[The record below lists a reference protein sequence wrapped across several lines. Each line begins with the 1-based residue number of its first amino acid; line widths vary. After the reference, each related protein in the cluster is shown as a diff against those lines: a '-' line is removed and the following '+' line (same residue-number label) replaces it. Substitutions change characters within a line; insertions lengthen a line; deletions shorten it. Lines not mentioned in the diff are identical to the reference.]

1 MLTVKLKNVFLI
13 TNDKQKN
20 ILSNIDFALSK
31 NNIYTVIGKN
41 GAGKTTLL
49 NTIIG
54 ILDEKFYLINGFVK
68 IKNTNI
74 FDLDESKRRN
84 LRKKL
89 IRIVFQDAIGSF
101 DPLKTFQYYF
111 DLTDCEQKEIDNFLK
126 SFQLQS
132 SAELGKLYPYE
143 VSGGMAQRISIC
155 LALLAK
161 PQLLILDEPT
171 SALDVPIA
179 NLVSLKLQEYVKST
193 ESVILIVTQDLIFAN
208 KVSNYIATLQNGKLE
223 KFRKIIDT
231 IKE

>member
-111 DLTDCEQKEIDNFLK
+111 DLMDCEQKEIDNLLK

-208 KVSNYIATLQNGKLE
+208 NVSNYIATLQNGKLE

-231 IKE
+231 TKE

>member
-13 TNDKQKN
+13 TNDKQKK

-31 NNIYTVIGKN
+31 NNIYTIIGKN

-111 DLTDCEQKEIDNFLK
+111 DLTDCGQKEIDNLLK

-208 KVSNYIATLQNGKLE
+208 NVSNYIATLQDGNLE

-231 IKE
+231 TNE